1 MAFLEKLSDLIW
13 GPGLL
18 GAFLAVGLYFSLR
31 TGFFQLFGLP
41 VWWKA
46 TVGSLLR
53 RKAGPGG
60 EGKKGVTR
68 LQALS
73 TALAATI
80 GTGSIAGIATAIF
93 FGGPGAVFWMWIS
106 ALVGMMT
113 GCAEKILAV
122 RYREKD
128 EDGRWRG
135 GPMVYIRDGL
145 KLPGLAGLFA
155 VFCVAETLA
164 GGDLAQAN
172 SIATS
177 LHATFGVDRL
187 VVGIVLALVVSAVLL
202 GGIRRVGQVS
212 ELLVPAMAGLFI
224 IGGLIVIGVHW
235 RAVPGAFAQI
245 VRYAFA
251 PKAVA
256 GGYSMG
262 MALRY
267 GIARGVF
274 TNEAGLGMS
283 AIAHA
288 CADVEEPA
296 EQGMWGIFEVF
307 FATLVICTVTALAI
321 LTSGVY
327 SAQSALEMLSSGAV
341 PEELLGAPLTAA
353 SFATVLGRV
362 GESVVAVCLVLF
374 AFTSLLG
381 AGYYGRRGVES
392 LTKSRGALALYH
404 LAFPACI
411 VLGSVGDLTA
421 VWFLVDI
428 FNGLL
433 AVPNLLALLLLSPEV
448 LRQLG
453 RWLAARK
460 AERTASRRARAQSD
474 NG

>member
-1 MAFLEKLSDLIW
+1 MSFLESLSNFVW
-13 GPGLL
+13 GPWLL
-18 GAFLAVGLYFSLR
+18 GAFLVVGGYYSLR
-31 TGFFQLFGLP
+31 TGFFQIFGLP

-46 TVGSLLR
+46 TVGRLFRR
-53 RKAGPGG
+53 RKKERGSGAL
-60 EGKKGVTR
+60 TQ

-80 GTGSIAGIATAIF
+80 GTGSIAGVATAIF

-106 ALVGMMT
+106 ALLGMMT

-128 EDGRWRG
+128 PQGRWRG

-145 KLPGLAGLFA
+145 RLPGLAA
-155 VFCVAETLA
+155 VFSLFCVAETLA
-164 GGDLAQAN
+164 GGNLAQAN

-177 LHATFGVDRL
+177 LHAAFGVDRL
-187 VVGIVLALVVSAVLL
+187 VVGVVLAAVVSVVLL
-202 GGIRRVGQVS
+202 GGVKRVGKVS
-212 ELLVPAMAGLFI
+212 ELLVPLMAALFI
-224 IGGLIVIGVHW
+224 GGGLVVIAVHW
-235 RAVPGAFAQI
+235 QAIPEAFSQI
-245 VRYAFA
+245 VQYAFA
-251 PKAVA
+251 PRAIV

-262 MALRY
+262 TALRF
-267 GIARGVF
+267 GVARGVF

-307 FATLVICTVTALAI
+307 FATLVICTVTALVI

-327 SAQSALEMLSSGAV
+327 EPSAALDMINRGSV
-341 PEELLGAPLTAA
+341 PETMLGAPLTAA
-353 SFATVLGRV
+353 GFATVLGGA
-362 GESVVAVCLVLF
+362 GEWIVAVSLILF

-381 AGYYGRRGVES
+381 AGYYGRRGIES
-392 LTKSRGALALYH
+392 LTQGRWAVMLYQ
-404 LAFPACI
+404 LAFPACVI
-411 VLGSVGDLTA
+411 FGSVGDLTA
-421 VWFLVDI
+421 VWQLVDI

-448 LRQLG
+448 MRILRGWLG
-453 RWLAARK
+453 RRR
-460 AERTASRRARAQSD
+460 ERRRAASEPQT
-474 NG
+474 